1 MDWDTRIFGLK
12 ARIAIA
18 YERMKLHDE
27 SIGEPSR
34 VRDQLSAGGSKLLQG
49 RTGSQAQAGDHED
62 GGGVD
67 GKTLRP
73 KVARVRQTS

>member
-1 MDWDTRIFGLK
+1 MDARIFDLK

-18 YERMKLHDE
+18 KERMKSYDE
-27 SIGEPSR
+27 SIGKPPG

-49 RTGSQAQAGDHED
+49 RTGSQAQAGDHEN

-67 GKTLRP
+67 GKTLCS
-73 KVARVRQTS
+73 KVTRIRQTS